1 MKVCILGSI
10 NMDEVVG
17 CQEMPKVGETI
28 LADTFKKVPGGKGAN
43 QAVAAKRMGCDVYMI
58 GKIGNDSNGEVLLNA
73 LKKDEINTE
82 YIFVDKERSTGVAV
96 IFVDSH
102 GSNSIAVVAGANMGI
117 TYEDLEKAKSA
128 IKDSKMLI
136 SQFETPV
143 EITIEAFKYA
153 KSVGVTTLLN
163 PAPARDIPDELL
175 QYTDIIVP
183 NESEAESLTGIKVV
197 DIQTAKNAANNF
209 LNKGAKYV
217 IITLG
222 DKGAAIVTNDCLIQ
236 VPANKV
242 NAVDTT
248 AAGDSFI
255 GGLTRVLSR
264 EESLD
269 MDILTR
275 AVRFANKV
283 SAIVVTREGAQTSI
297 PSFDEVINTY
307 GEE

>member
-1 MKVCILGSI
+1 
-10 NMDEVVG
+10 MDEVVG
-17 CQEMPKVGETI
+17 CHEMPKVGETI

-58 GKIGNDSNGEVLLNA
+58 GKIGKDSNGEVLLNA
-73 LKKDEINTE
+73 LKKDNINTE
-82 YIFVDKERSTGVAV
+82 FVFKDENRSTGVAV

-102 GSNSIAVVAGANMGI
+102 GSNSIAVVAGSNMGI
-117 TYEDLEKAKSA
+117 THDDLSKAKVA

-136 SQFETPV
+136 SQFETPI

-163 PAPARDIPDELL
+163 PAPAREIPDELL
-175 QYTDIIVP
+175 EYTDILVP
-183 NESEAESLTGIKVV
+183 NESEAESLTGIKVIDV
-197 DIQTAKNAANNF
+197 ETAKNAANKF

-236 VPANKV
+236 VPAKKV
-242 NAVDTT
+242 DAVDTT

-255 GGLTRVLSR
+255 GGLSR
-264 EESLD
+264 IISCEESLNMD
-269 MDILTR
+269 MLTK

-297 PSFDEVINTY
+297 P
-307 GEE
+307 